1 MKGQGSVVLLL
12 GGLQKEQRCL
22 LLRIIIGDE
31 KETDLGQWKKKKNN
45 GKKKKTKTLSQKNL
59 SRNTFICQRYL
70 KKNYILCKND
80 L

>member
-31 KETDLGQWKKKKNN
+31 KETDLGQWKKKKNS
-45 GKKKKTKTLSQKNL
+45 GKKKNKDIISEEFKQKYVHL
-59 SRNTFICQRYL
+59 PKIFKEKLYFV
-70 KKNYILCKND
+70 
-80 L
+80 

>member
-31 KETDLGQWKKKKNN
+31 KETDLGQWKKKKKW
-45 GKKKKTKTLSQKNL
+45 KKKNKDIISEEFKQKYVHL
-59 SRNTFICQRYL
+59 PKIFKEKLYFV
-70 KKNYILCKND
+70 
-80 L
+80 

>member
-31 KETDLGQWKKKKNN
+31 CVGFRAKLLFEL
-45 GKKKKTKTLSQKNL
+45 
-59 SRNTFICQRYL
+59 
-70 KKNYILCKND
+70 
-80 L
+80 